1 MPHPLQV
8 YNSSHEELFVYIKIY
23 DVIEEKVVVICSR
36 LRERNK
42 KDKEI
47 MLETTRNLKKKL
59 GKINLTYLKR
69 FSCLLINLFC
79 SKIKT

>member
-1 MPHPLQV
+1 MAKRVESTMILAILLGLLNRTHRRKPITHPLQV

-47 MLETTRNLKKKL
+47 MLETTRNLKK
-59 GKINLTYLKR
+59 
-69 FSCLLINLFC
+69 S
-79 SKIKT
+79 